1 MDRHLTRPMSD
12 KYNYDRLYES
22 QETEVE
28 AAMETELETAMETE
42 METAMKTEMETAM
55 ETDTEHAEQPMEG
68 DGAPKGNTERRTV
81 EKETKAHDLTM
92 DTITKRATDRQQWRS
107 LVVALCR
114 HLGHGWVTE

>member
-22 QETEVE
+22 QETEIE
-28 AAMETELETAMETE
+28 AAMETELETA

-55 ETDTEHAEQPMEG
+55 ETDTKHAEQPMEG

-81 EKETKAHDLTM
+81 EKDTKAHDLTM

-107 LVVALCR
+107 LVVALCATWDM
-114 HLGHGWVTE
+114 GG